1 MTQKLRL
8 TGLLLALVLM
18 LAACGGG
25 GEPSATGT
33 DATGGAAAPTDG
45 AASEGGGEAV
55 DLSGETLEVA
65 AVWTG
70 TEQENFEAVLA
81 AFSEKTGAE
90 VNFTSTGDDIAAVL
104 GTRVQGGDPPDIAV
118 LPQPGLL
125 ADFAE
130 EGALQPIEDVA
141 GELVDQNYAPV
152 WRELGTAD
160 GELYGVW
167 FKAANKSTFWYNVA
181 AFEQAGVQ
189 PPTTWDEL
197 QTVAE
202 TVSASG
208 VSPISVGGADG
219 WTLTD
224 WFENIYLRTA
234 GAESYEQL
242 TNHEI
247 PWDDETVKTALE
259 RMAEVLGNDD
269 FIAGGADGAL
279 QTDFPTSV
287 TNVYSDP
294 PEAAMVYE
302 GDFVAG
308 VITGETEAELG
319 ADADF
324 FDFPS
329 IDDSPPAVMGAGDV
343 AVMFTDS
350 EAAKEL
356 MRFLASPEAGQVWA
370 ELGGFTSPN
379 KNVDSSVYPDDIT
392 RRSAEALTA
401 AEVFQFDMSDL
412 QPAEFGGTPGQGL
425 FQLFQDFL
433 RTPDDIDGITQKME
447 KQAADAFK

>member
-1 MTQKLRL
+1 MTHKLRL
-8 TGLLLALVLM
+8 TGLLLALTLI

-25 GEPSATGT
+25 GEPSATSS

-45 AASEGGGEAV
+45 GGEAV
-55 DLSGETLEVA
+55 DLSGESLEVA

-90 VNFTSTGDDIAAVL
+90 VNFTSTGDDIAAIL

-125 ADFAE
+125 VDFAE

-141 GELVDQNYAPV
+141 GEVVDENYAPV

-202 TVSASG
+202 TISASG

-224 WFENIYLRTA
+224 WFENVYLRTA

-247 PWDDETVKTALE
+247 PWTDDTVKTALE
-259 RMAEVLGNDD
+259 RMAEVVGNED
-269 FIAGGADGAL
+269 FIAGGTSGAL

-287 TNVYSDP
+287 TNVFSDP

-308 VITGETEAELG
+308 VISGETEAELG
-319 ADADF
+319 TDADF
-324 FDFPS
+324 FDFPA
-329 IDDSPPAVMGAGDV
+329 IDDSPASVMGAGDV

-350 EAAKEL
+350 EASKEL

-379 KNVDSSVYPDDIT
+379 KNLDTAVYPDDIT

-412 QPAEFGGTPGQGL
+412 QPAEFGSTPGQGL

-433 RTPDDIDGITQKME
+433 RAPDDVDGITEKME
-447 KQAADAFK
+447 NQAAAAFK